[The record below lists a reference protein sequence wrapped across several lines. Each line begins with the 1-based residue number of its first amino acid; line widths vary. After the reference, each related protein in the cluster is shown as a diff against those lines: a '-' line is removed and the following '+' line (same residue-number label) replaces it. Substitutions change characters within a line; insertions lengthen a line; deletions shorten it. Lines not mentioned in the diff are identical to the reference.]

1 MDLGGRPN
9 MDLTEAARLMKQ
21 STATPTGTNPAQIQT
36 PPLMMMQQAV
46 AMQQFQFQQALLM
59 QQVMA
64 TQQAAARAA
73 TVKSAAEMAAAR
85 AAEISKQL
93 KGSDGE
99 DEEKKPAS
107 PDRSKSRSA
116 SRSKSRSPIRY
127 RRDRSRSLSR
137 SPIRYRRDRPY
148 SPSRSRDHFSY
159 RSRSRRG
166 YYRGRGDY
174 PWNPFRREWDR
185 DRDRDFYSRSRRSR
199 SRSRSRVRR
208 RSRSRSRSPRFRRE
222 RSVSPRHRRDD
233 RKAARSARRSRS
245 RDVKRTPSVSSR
257 SPSAS
262 PHGKEGSRSPFKKQ
276 QGSGLSPVRR
286 GPSGSPVP
294 QIVRRVGKNL
304 SSSPLEDDQIRSPDY
319 KGRGDRVQ
327 MKAPSIETDS
337 VRKSGLPKAGP
348 SVSPRRSPSVS
359 FNHSLRKDLQSD
371 DDEDV
376 NSDLKRTTSLRV
388 SSNGEDD
395 TGDIQPDLASATPNV
410 PSQAVKGMGSGSDIS
425 SEGGNVDFKAKEQFL
440 GKQSRPPWRG
450 ERSAKDSGV
459 VPGQESDDDK
469 ELDDWRDD
477 MKAHS
482 KEKIGRK
489 DERKVHD
496 KKNEEEI
503 RLVTENTLAHDRSRV
518 EVSWDASRATKKHGI
533 GESDIDME
541 QLDDDSGRDRHGRI
555 GVAGGKERLQD
566 SSRDKARSLYEV
578 KDYVVSEVNES
589 GGAKYVDKDYQEPGK
604 ENSVE
609 SVKEDER
616 DFEETVFEGPKLE
629 AEEDEGFFESVKP
642 AKMDEY
648 KNIQREV
655 DQVSAHPRARDDS
668 DVEDEEDVKV
678 TRSKLVT
685 LEDDVVVSRK
695 GKEKSRPKDRRLDEE
710 EEREKRKERHR
721 KHKKKHRREAEDEKD
736 EDEDDNDDVEGRK
749 ERRRHK
755 RKHRKEDDD
764 ERRERKKRKHKS
776 RGKSGSDSAGES
788 SRADVEV
795 KDEGDGSP
803 VRKKSSSRHRKRRRD
818 PSKSPANSASSSD

>member
-1 MDLGGRPN
+1 MDLGGRAN

-21 STATPTGTNPAQIQT
+21 STATPTGTNPAQLQT

-99 DEEKKPAS
+99 DEEKKPTS
-107 PDRSKSRSA
+107 PDRSRSA

-185 DRDRDFYSRSRRSR
+185 DRDRNFYSRSRRSR

-233 RKAARSARRSRS
+233 RKATRSARRSKS
-245 RDVKRTPSVSSR
+245 RDLKRTPSVSSR
-257 SPSAS
+257 SPSAN
-262 PHGKEGSRSPFKKQ
+262 PHGKEGSRSPSIKQ

-286 GPSGSPVP
+286 GPSGSPGP
-294 QIVRRVGKNL
+294 QIGRRVGKDL
-304 SSSPLEDDQIRSPDY
+304 SPSPLEDDQIRSLDY

-327 MKAPSIETDS
+327 MKAPSLETDS
-337 VRKSGLPKAGP
+337 LRKSGLPKTGP

-359 FNHSLRKDLQSD
+359 FNDSLGKDLQSD

-395 TGDIQPDLASATPNV
+395 TGDIQPDLASVNPNF
-410 PSQAVKGMGSGSDIS
+410 PSQALKGMGSGSDIS

-440 GKQSRPPWRG
+440 GKQSRSPRRG

-482 KEKIGRK
+482 KEKIRRK
-489 DERKVHD
+489 DERKGHD
-496 KKNEEEI
+496 KKNEEDS
-503 RLVTENTLAHDRSRV
+503 RLVTENNLGRSRI
-518 EVSWDASRATKKHGI
+518 EVSWDTSRATKKHGL
-533 GESDIDME
+533 GDSDIDME

-555 GVAGGKERLQD
+555 DVGGGKERWQD
-566 SSRDKARSLYEV
+566 SSRDKVRSFYEV
-578 KDYVVSEVNES
+578 KDYVVSEVNDT
-589 GGAKYVDKDYQEPGK
+589 GGAKYVDKEFQEQGK
-604 ENSVE
+604 EKSVE

-616 DFEETVFEGPKLE
+616 DLEETVFEGPKLE
-629 AEEDEGFFESVKP
+629 VEEDEGFFESVRP
-642 AKMDEY
+642 VKMDEY
-648 KNIQREV
+648 KNTERDV
-655 DQVSAHPRARDDS
+655 DQVSKHPRARDDS
-668 DVEDEEDVKV
+668 DVEDEEEMKV

-685 LEDDVVVSRK
+685 LEDDVIVSRK
-695 GKEKSRPKDRRLDEE
+695 GKEKSRPKDRRVDEE

-795 KDEGDGSP
+795 KDEDDGSP